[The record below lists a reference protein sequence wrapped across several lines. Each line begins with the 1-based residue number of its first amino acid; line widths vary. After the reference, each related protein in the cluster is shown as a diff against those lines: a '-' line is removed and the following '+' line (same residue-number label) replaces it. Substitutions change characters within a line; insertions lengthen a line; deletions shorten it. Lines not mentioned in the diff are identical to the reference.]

1 VTLVYIVGPD
11 RAIEVSEW
19 IKDNLK
25 DCKYDLELD
34 PTNPFSNKYTFKFES
49 SKDATMVALTW
60 GNEYGRIP
68 SNHRTSSS

>member
-1 VTLVYIVGPD
+1 MTPVYIVGPD

-49 SKDATMVALTW
+49 SKDATIVALTW

-68 SNHRTSSS
+68 SSTITSQT